1 MITGV
6 FACLISN
13 MQLTLPGISTQSRSI
28 THHFSYKKHIY
39 HAGNNCGEKGD
50 VLIYNIDGDP
60 DAHAAVALGGCRL
73 DQHNPSRCGTAA
85 NWGPNKVLS
94 KR

>member
-1 MITGV
+1 MISV
-6 FACLISN
+6 PVIYLPLLIF
-13 MQLTLPGISTQSRSI
+13 ISLYPI
-28 THHFSYKKHIY
+28 KHNQ
-39 HAGNNCGEKGD
+39 HSFTGNNCGNKGD

-60 DAHAAVALGGCRL
+60 DAHAAVALGNCKL